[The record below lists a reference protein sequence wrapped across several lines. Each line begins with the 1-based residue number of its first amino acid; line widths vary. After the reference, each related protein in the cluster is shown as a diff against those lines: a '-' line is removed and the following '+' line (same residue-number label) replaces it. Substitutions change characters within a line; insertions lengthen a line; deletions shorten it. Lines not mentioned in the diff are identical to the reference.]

1 MFKLGSWWRPTAP
14 AARLQDHHLV
24 SWTRGTCQNC
34 HLTRAHSKAFSPYPR
49 ATTLPSLWHGCRD
62 IWQQGQLAVLVGRR
76 EYKCLRVGDCP
87 HKLLLRTS
95 GAHFQGWQ
103 EEGTVVVQLG
113 MHRKKPL
120 QHSPESLRT
129 IDKQV
134 RPKQNPSKI
143 MSLTGT
149 EN

>member
-1 MFKLGSWWRPTAP
+1 MSKGGRLSSQAP
-14 AARLQDHHLV
+14 VKHI
-24 SWTRGTCQNC
+24 
-34 HLTRAHSKAFSPYPR
+34 
-49 ATTLPSLWHGCRD
+49 WH
-62 IWQQGQLAVLVGRR
+62 QRR
-76 EYKCLRVGDCP
+76 
-87 HKLLLRTS
+87 
-95 GAHFQGWQ
+95 AHFQGWQ